1 MDKGIQTYERALRRA
16 LPCGRGTKA
25 RLLERWRECAC
36 AMDDLP
42 APTYQQLTASFG
54 PPEEMARVMMADVPQ
69 QEQCRY
75 RQTRRRVRTIAAVLI
90 IVALLNLLMWSVYVF
105 QFKQIPVYYTDELEI
120 GDTIIIDEDFIGPT
134 IVLPEPTE
142 AAQ

>member
-90 IVALLNLLMWSVYVF
+90 IAALLNLLMWSVYVF
-105 QFKQIPVYYTDELEI
+105 QFKQIPVYYTEYLEVGEEI
-120 GDTIIIDEDFIGPT
+120 VIDEDFTGPT